1 MSNSTPTDNKS
12 TTDCSEFVSD
22 NQELLARVLARGDTD
37 AQGYALAL
45 KQKGGSVGDID
56 QIQDLLE
63 ELKAEKRE

>member
-1 MSNSTPTDNKS
+1 MSGYTSADNKAPA
-12 TTDCSEFVSD
+12 DCAEFVSD
-22 NQELLARVLARGDTD
+22 NRDLLARVLARGDPD

-45 KQKGGSVGDID
+45 IQEGGSVSDIE